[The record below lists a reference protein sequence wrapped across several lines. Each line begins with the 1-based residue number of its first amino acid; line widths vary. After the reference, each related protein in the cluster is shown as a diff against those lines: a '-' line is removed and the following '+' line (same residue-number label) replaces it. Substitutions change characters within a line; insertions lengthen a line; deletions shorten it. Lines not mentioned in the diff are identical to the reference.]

1 MARQDFRSFSRDN
14 DIRILYH
21 VNFIIMCEHC
31 NLLMQR
37 IEMKDEHIRMLEDRL
52 KMKDE
57 QYTDV
62 KDFNLHLKQANS
74 QQLNIISN
82 GTSGSRGVSTSQEFC
97 RITTPVF
104 DVLNAQDKNI
114 TDDELI
120 THLEMAYPAY
130 QGIASL
136 VLIYTKDRD
145 NIVFNRRNNTF
156 QCLEDNKIQ
165 TFAKH
170 EFIKKVLKFME
181 KRAYNLVVMKM
192 DIVASACKGGSH
204 QDVDLEYTKD
214 TNRAQNLST
223 IKTNDTNKI
232 EQIYTKF
239 KILYV

>member
-1 MARQDFRSFSRDN
+1 
-14 DIRILYH
+14 
-21 VNFIIMCEHC
+21 MCDYC
-31 NLLMQR
+31 TLLKQQLEMKETQLQ
-37 IEMKDEHIRMLEDRL
+37 MKDEHIRMLEERL
-52 KMKDE
+52 KLKDE
-57 QYTDV
+57 QYADV

-82 GTSGSRGVSTSQEFC
+82 GASGSRGVNTSQEFC
-97 RITTPVF
+97 RITTPLH
-104 DVLNAQDKNI
+104 DVLNQQDKNI

-120 THLEMAYPAY
+120 RHLEMTYPAY

-136 VLIYTKDRD
+136 IVTYTKDKD
-145 NIVFNRRNNTF
+145 NIVFNRKNNTF
-156 QCLEDNKIQ
+156 QCLDDNKIQ

-170 EFIKKVLKFME
+170 DFIKKVLKFME
-181 KRAYNLVVMKM
+181 KRAYNLVVKKM
-192 DIVASACKGGSH
+192 DVVVSTCKGGSH

-239 KILYV
+239 KTLYV